1 MTGSDFFDTN
11 ILVYAYDSH
20 DPAKQ
25 KKAQDMLTQ
34 GTKRGNGVISTQ
46 VLGEFFT
53 VVTRKIQQ
61 PISVVD
67 AREIINHVSVM
78 DVQEI
83 DLLIVKRALET
94 VETYNISYWDSLI
107 VAAAERAGCERIMTE
122 DLNTG
127 QLYHG
132 ITATNPFIES
142 STF

>member
-1 MTGSDFFDTN
+1 MTGSNFYDTN
-11 ILVYAYDSH
+11 VLVYAYDSH
-20 DPAKQ
+20 EPDKQ

-34 GTKRGNGVISTQ
+34 GIKNGNGVISTQ

-53 VVTRKIQQ
+53 VVTRKISQ
-61 PISVVD
+61 PISVAD
-67 AREIINHVSVM
+67 AREIINNVSVM

-94 VETYNISYWDSLI
+94 VDTYKISYWDSLI

-122 DLNTG
+122 DLNTD

-142 STF
+142 